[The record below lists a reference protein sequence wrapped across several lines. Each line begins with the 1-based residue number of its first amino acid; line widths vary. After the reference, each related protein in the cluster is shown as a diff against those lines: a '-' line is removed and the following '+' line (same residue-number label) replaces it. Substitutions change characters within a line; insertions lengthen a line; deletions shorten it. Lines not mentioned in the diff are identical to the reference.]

1 MPEEKE
7 DMEDIQLAGCALN
20 KQSWISNGQRRNIGN
35 GQRHGESF
43 EWPGWRYNYDMTGVL
58 ELCICCQLML
68 LSLSVLHL
76 PKYATC
82 LYKYWRH
89 RMGYVPALSSNDDD
103 VTFAYQM
110 VGSDFGSCL
119 IWLHSVC
126 IGHPT
131 TPPPET
137 NMLIRRELCADS
149 TERVIDTWTDVQLI
163 PI

>member
-89 RMGYVPALSSNDDD
+89 HMGYVRPCSVLKRRRYIRISNGRVWLWVVFNLITQRVHRPA
-103 VTFAYQM
+103 
-110 VGSDFGSCL
+110 
-119 IWLHSVC
+119 
-126 IGHPT
+126 
-131 TPPPET
+131 PET

-149 TERVIDTWTDVQLI
+149 TERVIDTWTDIQLI